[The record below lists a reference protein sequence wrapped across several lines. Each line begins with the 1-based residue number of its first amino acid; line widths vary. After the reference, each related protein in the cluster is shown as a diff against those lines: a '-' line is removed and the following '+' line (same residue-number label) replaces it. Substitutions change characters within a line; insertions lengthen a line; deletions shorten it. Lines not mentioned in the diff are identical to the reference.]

1 MEFQPRLYT
10 IFYRSWA
17 RKIEEFRN
25 RYFVSSHP
33 CRALCARGIRFSPFE
48 GPRTEATASARGSQ
62 DTLPDPCVTKRP
74 GESNSNSDR
83 VAPRQSFAGFIRT
96 RLPEAPHG
104 SSHREET
111 RTRKIAPRCN
121 VTSAQIGETFA
132 RVLVMLYK
140 FWNST
145 HVHTHAYVHINRT
158 HTFCAIRKS
167 L

>member
-10 IFYRSWA
+10 IFCRSRA

-25 RYFVSSHP
+25 RYLVSSHP
-33 CRALCARGIRFSPFE
+33 CHALCARGIRFSPFE

-74 GESNSNSDR
+74 GESNSNADR
-83 VAPRQSFAGFIRT
+83 VASRQSFAGFIERGSRKLRT
-96 RLPEAPHG
+96 DLLIGKNP
-104 SSHREET
+104 
-111 RTRKIAPRCN
+111 TRKIAPRCN

-140 FWNST
+140 F
-145 HVHTHAYVHINRT
+145 
-158 HTFCAIRKS
+158 
-167 L
+167 